1 MPIIEVKNIT
11 KAYDGQKVLDIDN
24 YSFDRGGIYAFV
36 GPNGSGKTTFFRIL
50 SLLEQPTTGTIKID
64 GKGVTVSD
72 PHTTRKKIV
81 LVHQE
86 PVMFDTSVKKN
97 VATGL
102 SYRGVPRRE
111 ASGRIKEALDMVGMA
126 GFSRR
131 HARNLSGGETKR
143 VAIARGIAI
152 RPEVLVLDE
161 PTANVDVLN
170 IVKIEDIIK
179 NINEKYNT
187 TIIFSTHNI
196 SQAYRLSKNVLTL
209 MSGRPSREMVKNF
222 FSGQCRKVADE
233 PAFNT
238 GRIDIKLPEYFD
250 AADYASIDPKEIII
264 SKDRISSSARNQF
277 PGEITEIRKDG
288 EIIGLSVD
296 AGEIFYV
303 DVTERSFSEMGLNI
317 GQKVFIAF
325 KASSVVLY

>member
-1 MPIIEVKNIT
+1 MQIIEAKNIT
-11 KAYDGQKVLDIDN
+11 KAYDGHKVLDIDH
-24 YSFDRGGIYAFV
+24 YEFERGGIYAFV

-50 SLLEQPTTGTIKID
+50 SLLEQPTTGTITIN
-64 GKGVTVSD
+64 GKGVTAFE

-97 VATGL
+97 VALGL

-111 ASGRIKEALDMVGMA
+111 AADRIRESLEMVGMS
-126 GFSRR
+126 GFSKR

-152 RPEVLVLDE
+152 RPEVLILDE

-170 IVKIEDIIK
+170 ILKIEEIIK
-179 NINEKYNT
+179 NINKKYNT

-196 SQAYRLSKNVLTL
+196 SQAYRLSNKVLTL
-209 MSGRPSREMVKNF
+209 MSGRPSSEPVKNF
-222 FSGQCRKVADE
+222 FSGKCGKLGDE
-233 PAFNT
+233 PVFNT
-238 GRIDIKLPEYFD
+238 GRIDIRLPEHNEE
-250 AADYASIDPKEIII
+250 AGYASIDPKEIII
-264 SKDRISSSARNQF
+264 SKDRISSSARNQYS
-277 PGEITEIRKDG
+277 GEITEIRKDG

-296 AGEIFYV
+296 AGEIFHV
-303 DVTERSFSEMGLNI
+303 DVTQRSFSEMGLNI

-325 KASSVVLY
+325 KASSVLLY

>member
-11 KAYDGQKVLDIDN
+11 KAYNGHKVLDIDH
-24 YSFDRGGIYAFV
+24 YEFERGGIYAFV

-64 GKGVTVSD
+64 GKGVTATD
-72 PHTTRKKIV
+72 PHTTRKRIV

-97 VATGL
+97 VALGL
-102 SYRGVPRRE
+102 SYRGMPRRE
-111 ASGRIKEALDMVGMA
+111 ALDRIREALEMVGMSD
-126 GFSRR
+126 FSRR
-131 HARNLSGGETKR
+131 HAKNLSGGETKR

-170 IVKIEDIIK
+170 IVKIEEIID
-179 NINEKYNT
+179 NINRKYNT

-196 SQAYRLSKNVLTL
+196 SQAYRLSSKVLTL
-209 MSGRPSREMVKNF
+209 MSGRPSREPVKNF
-222 FSGQCRKVADE
+222 FSGRCKKIGDE
-233 PAFNT
+233 PVFNT
-238 GRIDIKLPEYFD
+238 GRVDIKLPKLDEG
-250 AADYASIDPKEIII
+250 ADYASIDPKEIII

-277 PGEITEIRKDG
+277 SGEITEIRKDG

-296 AGEIFYV
+296 AGEIFHV
-303 DVTERSFSEMGLNI
+303 DVTRLSFSEMGLNI
-317 GQKVFIAF
+317 GGKVFIAF